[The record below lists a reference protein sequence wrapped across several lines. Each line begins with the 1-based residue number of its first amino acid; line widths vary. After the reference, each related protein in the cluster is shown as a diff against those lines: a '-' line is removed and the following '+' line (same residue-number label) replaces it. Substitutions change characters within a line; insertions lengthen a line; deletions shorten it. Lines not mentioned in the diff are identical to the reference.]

1 MIFIDMKKNSAL
13 SIIEFIIVPVN
24 LEFEVYQFHD
34 YI

>member
-1 MIFIDMKKNSAL
+1 MLFIDMKKNSAL
-13 SIIEFIIVPVN
+13 SIIEFITVCVK